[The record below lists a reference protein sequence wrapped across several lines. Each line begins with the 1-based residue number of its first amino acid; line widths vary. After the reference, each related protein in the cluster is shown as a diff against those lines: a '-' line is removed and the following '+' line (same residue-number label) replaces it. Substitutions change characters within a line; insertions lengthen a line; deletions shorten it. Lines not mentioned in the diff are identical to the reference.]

1 MSEMINA
8 AQVTSWGAPPTY
20 TALPAPPV
28 PSLETGIV
36 QIRVLATGVH
46 QLVRSRAAGK
56 HYTSGPLPH
65 VVGVDGVGSTIPE
78 GKLVYFIT
86 LRTGG
91 GSFAE
96 VVNVPK
102 SYVFDLPEGAKP
114 EAVAAMVNPA
124 MSSWMALKARVD
136 MAKLPKEGWTAL
148 IVGATSASGVIA
160 AATARRLGA
169 TKVIG
174 VARNAAK
181 LAAVP
186 NIDVQVIIEE
196 PVTSTDFSQLGEV
209 DVILDYL
216 YGPLVAHLLSTL
228 PRQRRPLQY
237 VQIGTV
243 TDPDMALPGSA
254 LRSKDL
260 TIRGA
265 GPGAWGFDELNE
277 ELPELLSFVAEAPSP
292 QLRVEKLKDIEK
304 VWGEKIRDGERLVFT
319 P

>member
-1 MSEMINA
+1 MSGTIKA
-8 AQVTSWGAPPTY
+8 AQVSSWGSPPVYTAVAAPPTP
-20 TALPAPPV
+20 LPESDV
-28 PSLETGIV
+28 V
-36 QIRVLATGVH
+36 QIRVLAAGAH

-65 VVGVDGVGSTIPE
+65 IVGVDGVGSTVAE

-102 SYVFDLPEGAKP
+102 SYYVFDLPEGVQP
-114 EAVAAMVNPA
+114 EAVAATVNPA
-124 MSSWMALKARVD
+124 MSSWMALKTRVD
-136 MAKLPKEGWTAL
+136 MAQLPKSGWTAL
-148 IVGATSASGVIA
+148 IVGATSASGIIA
-160 AATARRLGA
+160 AVMARKHGA

-186 NIDVQVIIEE
+186 HVDMQVVIAD
-196 PVTSTDFSQLGEV
+196 PVASTDFSQLGEV
-209 DVILDYL
+209 DVVLDYL
-216 YGPLVAHLLSTL
+216 YGPLATHLLSTL

-237 VQIGTV
+237 VHIGGV
-243 TDPDMALPGSA
+243 TAPEIVLPGAA
-254 LRSKDL
+254 LRSKNL

-265 GPGAWGFDELNE
+265 GPVTLTSISFCSSTVYMCPAQTTS
-277 ELPELLSFVAEAPSP
+277 LSYSTRLTLSIPIDV
-292 QLRVEKLKDIEK
+292 
-304 VWGEKIRDGERLVFT
+304 GE